1 MDLMFI
7 LMGSFTGRS
16 VHAVDGRA
24 GAKQALKTLLDTIQ
38 LYPFLAQNARFL
50 IVPGPGDVGACGHI
64 APRKPVPECFIHD
77 YTSTRGG
84 STSGSRGSIRH
95 LTFASNPCRLRFY
108 TQEIVVFREDLLRR
122 FQKHSLLQELCK
134 RSRQAALSEQEEETV
149 SHKARQSVSM
159 IGEDDDGADETE
171 DVDMSYSSRDPAAA
185 RSARAKDYDATYL
198 LASTLVHQAHLCPL
212 PAQLKPVHWE
222 LDHTLRLSPLPH
234 LVRQLLP
241 CLNILLFN
249 KRIQYITHVYIHV
262 CRFSWAIR
270 RTSTRARYATAR
282 SSIQVHYTIPAYIHS
297 LYIFI
302 YIHSYITCVYII
314 GSFSTDYSFVVYRPS
329 SGDVELSSV

>member
-1 MDLMFI
+1 MFI

-24 GAKQALKTLLDTIQ
+24 GAKQAFKTLLDTIQ

-84 STSGSRGSIRH
+84 STSGPRGSIRH

-134 RSRQAALSEQEEETV
+134 RSRQAALAHSEQEEDTG
-149 SHKARQSVSM
+149 SHKARHSVSM
-159 IGEDDDGADETE
+159 IGEDDDGADEAE
-171 DVDMSYSSRDPAAA
+171 DVDMSYSSRDPVAD
-185 RSARAKDYDATYL
+185 RSARVKDYDATYM

-234 LVRQLLP
+234 LVRQLLDP
-241 CLNILLFN
+241 LLCFHSMMYTYNILTHIN
-249 KRIQYITHVYIHV
+249 IYICICVDSSGRSDGPVYS
-262 CRFSWAIR
+262 RDMRLQGRQS
-270 RTSTRARYATAR
+270 RYT
-282 SSIQVHYTIPAYIHS
+282 TIPAYVCTTIYTPIHS
-297 LYIFI
+297 YV
-302 YIHSYITCVYII
+302 YTPIHSYITYIYNI
-314 GSFSTDYSFVVYRPS
+314 
-329 SGDVELSSV
+329 